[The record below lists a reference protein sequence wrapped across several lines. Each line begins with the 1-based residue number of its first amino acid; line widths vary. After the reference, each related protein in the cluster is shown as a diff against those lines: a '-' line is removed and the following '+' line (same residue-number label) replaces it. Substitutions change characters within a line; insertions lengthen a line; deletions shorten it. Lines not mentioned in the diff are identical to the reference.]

1 MLDQVF
7 NSALRTCPSP
17 MTSNNSTRVAYSRSL
32 TCSALARLF
41 SSRISCCV
49 SRTHFLIAAISRSSC
64 LWSSQRCRRCARAC
78 SFFHWNQVF
87 TWLSRCATSVL
98 EISLI
103 SLSMGAICTLTLVD
117 RSQAI
122 WYTALTSRSV
132 NRTFGTMNEN
142 IFPKKNKI
150 RE

>member
-7 NSALRTCPSP
+7 NRALRTCPSS

-32 TCSALARLF
+32 TCSALTRLF
-41 SSRISCCV
+41 SSHISCCV
-49 SRTHFLIAAISRSSC
+49 SRTRFLIAAVSRSSC
-64 LWSSQRCRRCARAC
+64 LWSSRRCRRCVRAC
-78 SFFHWNQVF
+78 SFFHRNQAF
-87 TWLSRCATSVL
+87 TWLSRCATSTL
-98 EISLI
+98 EIGLI
-103 SLSMGAICTLTLVD
+103 SLSMGAICTLILVD

-142 IFPKKNKI
+142 IFPRNKI